1 MAFKR
6 IYSTEVFDED
16 RGVTVKMAFRFRDIL
31 NQFTLCYSDSMVTFE
46 FEVVSEVGMSVSGAL
61 EPRATSPQPTTLATH
76 ILERTVREGLVRA
89 LGGDALSKVNY
100 EAIKAAIQEGVYLL
114 DSDWGKQLKL
124 APEYKVDFVD

>member
-1 MAFKR
+1 MAFKQ

-31 NQFTLCYSDSMVTFE
+31 NQFTMCYSDPMVTFE

-76 ILERTVREGLVRA
+76 ILESTVREGLVQA
-89 LGGDALSKVNY
+89 LGSDALAKVNY
-100 EAIKAAIQEGVYLL
+100 EAIKAAIQEGVYLI